1 LSRTRFIRNLLL
13 TVLAVSGVAAH
24 AQGCVA
30 PQISTEDMQ
39 KAAQDIGD
47 SSIQSDPATVILRLT
62 FSAPDAAPSV
72 ETVYAGGNKRFAQA
86 MIAEAAKLRLPC
98 ATAEVPVQSLQMRR
112 LSVSYYGLGASAVRE
127 KEPRLKPQLKFTELI
142 RLVKDI
148 KTQTVRFDT
157 REMGCPF
164 DLQFAPFRPYMANM
178 VADVGVSDSR
188 RAPLLEWLSNVT
200 LDIPRDMM
208 KTAIGHDSSVSV
220 PCVVLDLS

>member
-1 LSRTRFIRNLLL
+1 
-13 TVLAVSGVAAH
+13 VLFKHFGFTPENVAEH
-24 AQGCVA
+24 
-30 PQISTEDMQ
+30 S
-39 KAAQDIGD
+39 
-47 SSIQSDPATVILRLT
+47 
-62 FSAPDAAPSV
+62 
-72 ETVYAGGNKRFAQA
+72 
-86 MIAEAAKLRLPC
+86 PC
-98 ATAEVPVQSLQMRR
+98 APCCS
-112 LSVSYYGLGASAVRE
+112 S
-127 KEPRLKPQLKFTELI
+127 LKFTELI